1 LPSQLLVVFIIS
13 KMPLRPEKAV
23 GARASV
29 AHLKI
34 SQGDTD
40 ILQQNRAVSTVFAAK
55 SNWNDIFF
63 CIFTTLYLNQKKN
76 PLPHIY
82 GMSKFCIGMP
92 RSAYFAS
99 SRLKFF

>member
-63 CIFTTLYLNQKKN
+63 CIFTTLYLNQKKKSTT
-76 PLPHIY
+76 PYLWDVQILHRYAAKCLLRIV
-82 GMSKFCIGMP
+82 
-92 RSAYFAS
+92 
-99 SRLKFF
+99 